1 MDTHTSAESQLEH
14 PPRESI
20 VTDSR
25 VQADIHK
32 WIESE
37 KAGHD
42 LGEQAVREWVHR
54 YWWRYLRARWME
66 HLEGVRFWIEL
77 DRGDFGLLRREFGE
91 DTELMHEVFRRL
103 KRGAENLDIIK
114 WAYAEGL
121 PMDRVCNIL
130 TSLDMN
136 SRRLCC
142 TFGNNFLS

>member
-1 MDTHTSAESQLEH
+1 MENHNSSEPNPEH

-20 VTDSR
+20 VVDSR

-37 KAGHD
+37 KAGRD
-42 LGEQAVREWVHR
+42 LGDAAVRQWVHR

-66 HLEGVRFWIEL
+66 HLEGLRFWVEL
-77 DRGDFGLLRREFGE
+77 DRGDFGLMQAEFGA

-103 KRGAENLDIIK
+103 KRGAENLDIIN
-114 WAYAEGL
+114 WANAEGL
-121 PMDRVCNIL
+121 PMERVCNIL
-130 TSLDMN
+130 SSLDMN

-142 TFGNNFLS
+142 TFGKNYPM